1 MTPCVKTLRS
11 VDTLERG
18 QLETVYIE
26 AVCYDFKISEMV
38 TLARLESN
46 VDMTEF
52 YFYLTVVLHSRLD
65 TAHDLL

>member
-1 MTPCVKTLRS
+1 MTPGNTTLRS
-11 VDTLERG
+11 LDTLQRC

-26 AVCYDFKISEMV
+26 AVCYDFKVSETV
-38 TLARLESN
+38 ALARLESN